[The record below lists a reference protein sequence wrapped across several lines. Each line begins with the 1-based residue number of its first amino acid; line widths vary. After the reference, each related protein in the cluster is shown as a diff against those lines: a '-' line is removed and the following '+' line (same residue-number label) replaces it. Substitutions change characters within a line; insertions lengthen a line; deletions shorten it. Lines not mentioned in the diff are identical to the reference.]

1 MLVIHR
7 TADFDDWLRRLADER
22 AKARI
27 ASRIERLRQGN
38 PGDCKGVGGG
48 VWEMRVD
55 YGPGYRVYF
64 KYRGPEIVIL
74 LCGGDKRT
82 QRRDIKWAQELA
94 EQDHA

>member
-1 MLVIHR
+1 MPVIHR

-27 ASRIERLRQGN
+27 ASRIERLRQRN
-38 PGDCKGVGGG
+38 AGDCKSLGRG

-64 KYRGPEIVIL
+64 KYRGPEIVLL

-82 QRRDIKWAQELA
+82 QRRDIKRAQDLA
-94 EQDHA
+94 EQDDA

>member
-1 MLVIHR
+1 MPVIHR
-7 TADFDDWLRRLADER
+7 TADFDHWLRRLADER

-27 ASRIERLRQGN
+27 ASRTERLRQGN
-38 PGDCKGVGGG
+38 PGDCKSLSGG

-64 KYRGPEIVIL
+64 KYRGPDIAIL

-82 QRRDIKWAQELA
+82 QRRDIERAQELA
-94 EQDHA
+94 EQDDA

>member
-1 MLVIHR
+1 MPVIHR
-7 TADFDDWLRRLADER
+7 TTDFDHWLGRLADER

-38 PGDCKGVGGG
+38 PGDCRNVGGR

-64 KYRGPEIVIL
+64 KYRGPDIVIL

-82 QRRDIKWAQELA
+82 QWRDIKRAQDLA
-94 EQDHA
+94 EQDDA